1 MQYNFTKKE
10 FVNSSFYLYERL
22 KDNEPFSCGK
32 IGNCELM
39 CIYNYYMYKQNNQP
53 VQWLPNVIDEIYN
66 NAGVFPQTE
75 QARVEFI
82 KEITNCLP
90 HIDSLAWWSMFNMP
104 FEASYIKSYSP
115 NCELIDLQ
123 SIEPFYSGSPWSEFL
138 ENKNV
143 LVISPFTDSIKLQYE
158 KRDLIWKDKR
168 VLPTFKN
175 LLTLKYPHSPGI
187 DKPSKYS
194 SWIDMIR
201 HYKMLMDSINYDV
214 MLIGA
219 GASSLPLVAH
229 AKRQGKKAIHL
240 GGPLQLLFG
249 IKGGRWSEGDIGKH
263 FYNEHWVSPSE
274 DETPIKYKNIEGG
287 CYW

>member
-1 MQYNFTKKE
+1 MSFTKKN
-10 FVNSSFYLYERL
+10 FVDGSFYLYEQF
-22 KDNEPFSCGK
+22 KNDKPFSCGK

-53 VQWLPNVIDEIYN
+53 VQWLPNVVDEIYN

-75 QARVEFI
+75 QARIDFI
-82 KEITNCLP
+82 KEITNSLSN
-90 HIDSLAWWSMFNMP
+90 IDSLAWWSMFNTS

-123 SIEPFYSGSPWSEFL
+123 SIEPFYSGAPWSEHL

-143 LVISPFTDSIKLQYE
+143 LVISPFTDTISKQYK
-158 KRDLIWKDKR
+158 KRHLIWKDQR

-175 LLTLKYPHSPGI
+175 LYTLKHPHSPGI
-187 DKPSKYS
+187 DKTTEFI
-194 SWIDMIR
+194 SWLDMVKQ
-201 HYKMLMDSINYDV
+201 YKILMDEIDYDIV
-214 MLIGA
+214 LTGT
-219 GASSLPLVAH
+219 GASSLPLIAH
-229 AKRQGKKAIHL
+229 ARAQGKKGIHL

-249 IKGGRWSEGDIGKH
+249 IKGGRWDNGPIGQY
-263 FYNEHWVSPSE
+263 FYNEHWTRPTG
-274 DETPIKYKNIEGG
+274 DEIPLKYKNIEGG